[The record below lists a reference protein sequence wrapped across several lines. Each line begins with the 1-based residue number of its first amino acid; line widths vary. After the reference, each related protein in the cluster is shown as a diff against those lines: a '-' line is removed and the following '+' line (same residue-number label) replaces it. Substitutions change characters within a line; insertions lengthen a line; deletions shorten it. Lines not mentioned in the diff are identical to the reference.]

1 MAIGDGFQMTEYY
14 KNLSDLIERL
24 REDEQKLKENKQN
37 SDEVFY
43 YRGQNHNWPIKST
56 LSRENYSDDE
66 IERTKSFVNR
76 IKSIT
81 SLSKMSDGEC
91 VAIAQHYG
99 YKTDLIDFTT
109 SIDVAAFFA
118 TDGIS
123 KHPGYKHGY
132 IWRISSSDIDIM
144 KLIAEGVIELNAECK
159 LYTENEEKELTR
171 MKNEKF
177 GPFIPY
183 EIPELS
189 RMNNQ
194 KGVFLWDL
202 HEIFTECFL
211 KNRSADF
218 IFEHDGT
225 VYSNDWLSKNIIY
238 PEPNELEH
246 QIMCFK
252 SGEAKDAFFKIKDE
266 WIQNTITLET
276 PDSIAEKYLTNN
288 KWDIDCDSINKRSQ
302 QTIKHES
309 HRTVNLI
316 NEQEV
321 ILNIIKNNRD
331 NIESGEKIL
340 IDYENEKLAQRINE
354 AINTLIYFSYSN
366 EEIKNIIKK
375 MISLYNNIENNV
387 ENEEMIEIE
396 MEDSAGTTSRSQIP
410 SKIIDE
416 KMNTIKKEI
425 KKNNKN
431 IPSDLNE
438 LLKSDAINLLIDLR
452 KFPRKVFNQEEINNI
467 FINYVLPYQF
477 ICRPEGSRIYSPA
490 NLKIFGLR

>member
-1 MAIGDGFQMTEYY
+1 
-14 KNLSDLIERL
+14 
-24 REDEQKLKENKQN
+24 
-37 SDEVFY
+37 
-43 YRGQNHNWPIKST
+43 
-56 LSRENYSDDE
+56 
-66 IERTKSFVNR
+66 
-76 IKSIT
+76 
-81 SLSKMSDGEC
+81 
-91 VAIAQHYG
+91 
-99 YKTDLIDFTT
+99 
-109 SIDVAAFFA
+109 
-118 TDGIS
+118 
-123 KHPGYKHGY
+123 
-132 IWRISSSDIDIM
+132 
-144 KLIAEGVIELNAECK
+144 
-159 LYTENEEKELTR
+159 
-171 MKNEKF
+171 
-177 GPFIPY
+177 
-183 EIPELS
+183 
-189 RMNNQ
+189 MNNQ
-194 KGVFLWDL
+194 EGVFLWDL
-202 HEIFTECFL
+202 HEIFTEYFL

-266 WIQNTITLET
+266 WIQNTITLKT

-288 KWDIDCDSINKRSQ
+288 KWEIDCDSINKRSQ

-309 HRTVNLI
+309 HRTVDLI

-340 IDYENEKLAQRINE
+340 IDHENKKLAQRINE
-354 AINTLIYFSYSN
+354 AINTLIYFTYSN
-366 EEIKNIIKK
+366 EEIKNIINK
-375 MISLYNNIENNV
+375 MILLYNNSDNNIV
-387 ENEEMIEIE
+387 NKEMIEIE
-396 MEDSAGTTSRSQIP
+396 MEDSAGTTSRCQIP
-410 SKIIDE
+410 SRIIDE

-438 LLKSDAINLLIDLR
+438 LLKSDSINLLIDLR

-477 ICRPEGSRIYSPA
+477 ICRPEGYRIYSPA

>member
-1 MAIGDGFQMTEYY
+1 MTECY

-24 REDEQKLKENKQN
+24 KEDKQN
-37 SDEVFY
+37 SNEVFY

-56 LSRENYSDDE
+56 LSRFNYSDEE
-66 IERTKSFVNR
+66 IEKTKSFVNR
-76 IKSIT
+76 IKSVT
-81 SLSKMSDGEC
+81 SLSKMSDGKC
-91 VAIAQHYG
+91 LAIAQHYG
-99 YKTDLIDFTT
+99 YKTDLIDFTK

-132 IWRISSSDIDIM
+132 IWRISSSDIEKM
-144 KLIAEGVIELNAECK
+144 KFIAKEVIKQDPDCK
-159 LYTENEEKELTR
+159 IFSEDDKKELTH
-171 MKNEKF
+171 MIEDKS
-177 GPFIPY
+177 GPFISY

-194 KGVFLWDL
+194 EGIFLWDL

-288 KWDIDCDSINKRSQ
+288 KWDIDCYSINKRSQ

-366 EEIKNIIKK
+366 EEIENIIKK
-375 MISLYNNIENNV
+375 MISLYNNTENNI

>member
-1 MAIGDGFQMTEYY
+1 MTECY
-14 KNLSDLIERL
+14 KKLSDLIERL
-24 REDEQKLKENKQN
+24 KEDEQN
-37 SDEVFY
+37 SNEVFY
-43 YRGQNHNWPIKST
+43 YRGQNHHWPIKST
-56 LSRENYSDDE
+56 LSRKNYSDEE

-76 IKSIT
+76 IKSVT
-81 SLSKMSDGEC
+81 ALSKKSNGEC
-91 VAIAQHYG
+91 LAIAQHYG

-123 KHPGYKHGY
+123 KHPEYKHGY
-132 IWRISSSDIDIM
+132 IWRISSSDIEMM
-144 KLIAEGVIELNAECK
+144 KIIAKEVIKQNPDFKILSKNDK
-159 LYTENEEKELTR
+159 KELTH
-171 MKNEKF
+171 MIKEKL
-177 GPFIPY
+177 GPFISY
-183 EIPELS
+183 KIPELS

-194 KGVFLWDL
+194 EGIFLWDL

-211 KNRSADF
+211 KYRSADF

-252 SGEAKDAFFKIKDE
+252 SGEAKDAFLKIKDE

-288 KWDIDCDSINKRSQ
+288 KWEIDCVSINKRSQ

-340 IDYENEKLAQRINE
+340 IDHENEELAQRINE
-354 AINTLIYFSYSN
+354 AINTLIYFTYSN
-366 EEIKNIIKK
+366 EEIKEIINK
-375 MISLYNNIENNV
+375 MILLYNNIENNI
-387 ENEEMIEIE
+387 ENKEMIEIE

-410 SKIIDE
+410 YKIIDE

-438 LLKSDAINLLIDLR
+438 LLNSDAIYLLIDLR

-477 ICRPEGSRIYSPA
+477 ICRSEGCRIYSPA

>member
-24 REDEQKLKENKQN
+24 REDEQN
-37 SDEVFY
+37 SNEVFF
-43 YRGQNHNWPIKST
+43 YRGQIDNWPIKST
-56 LSRENYSDDE
+56 LSRENYSDKE

-81 SLSKMSDGEC
+81 SLSKMSDKKC
-91 VAIAQHYG
+91 LAIAQHYG

-118 TDGIS
+118 TDGMSNNS
-123 KHPGYKHGY
+123 KYKHGY
-132 IWRISSSDIDIM
+132 IWRISSSDIEIM
-144 KLIAEGVIELNAECK
+144 KLIAEGVIKLNAECK
-159 LYTENEEKELTR
+159 LYKEIEEKELTR

-177 GPFIPY
+177 GPFISY

-225 VYSNDWLSKNIIY
+225 VYSNDWLNENIIY

-252 SGEAKDAFFKIKDE
+252 SGEAKDAFFKIKDD
-266 WIQNTITLET
+266 WVQNTITLKT

-288 KWDIDCDSINKRSQ
+288 KWEIDCDSINKRSQ

-309 HRTVNLI
+309 HRTVDLI

-340 IDYENEKLAQRINE
+340 IDCEDEKLAQRINE
-354 AINTLIYFSYSN
+354 AINTLIYFTYSN
-366 EEIKNIIKK
+366 EEIKNIINK
-375 MISLYNNIENNV
+375 MILLYNNIENDI
-387 ENEEMIEIE
+387 ENKEMIEIE
-396 MEDSAGTTSRSQIP
+396 MEDSAGTTSYCEIP
-410 SKIIDE
+410 SRIIDE

-431 IPSDLNE
+431 IPTDLNK

-477 ICRPEGSRIYSPA
+477 IWRSEGCRIYSPA

>member
-1 MAIGDGFQMTEYY
+1 MTEYY

-24 REDEQKLKENKQN
+24 REDEQN
-37 SDEVFY
+37 SNEVFY

-56 LSRENYSDDE
+56 LSRNNYSDKE

-91 VAIAQHYG
+91 LAIAQHYG

-109 SIDVAAFFA
+109 SIDVAVFFA
-118 TDGIS
+118 TLDAS
-123 KHPGYKHGY
+123 NDDTSNDSEVKHGY
-132 IWRISSSDIDIM
+132 IWRISSLDIEMM
-144 KLIAEGVIELNAECK
+144 KLIAEAVIELNAEYK

-177 GPFIPY
+177 GPFISY

-202 HEIFTECFL
+202 HEIFTEYFL
-211 KNRSADF
+211 KGRSADF
-218 IFEHDGT
+218 KFEHNGT
-225 VYSNDWLSKNIIY
+225 AYSEDYIKNIIF
-238 PEPNELEH
+238 PEPNTLEH

-252 SGEAKDAFFKIKDE
+252 SGETIDAFLKIKDE
-266 WIQNTITLET
+266 LIQNTFTLQT

-288 KWDIDCDSINKRSQ
+288 KWEIDCSSINKRFQ
-302 QTIKHES
+302 QAIKHES
-309 HRTVNLI
+309 HKTVDLI

-321 ILNIIKNNRD
+321 ILNIIKKNRD

-340 IDYENEKLAQRINE
+340 IDYENEELAQKINE
-354 AINTLIYFSYSN
+354 AINTLIYFPYSN
-366 EEIKNIIKK
+366 EDIRSIVNRIIFLSNK
-375 MISLYNNIENNV
+375 IENNI

-396 MEDSAGTTSRSQIP
+396 MEDSAGTTSHSQIP
-410 SKIIDE
+410 YKIIDK
-416 KMNTIKKEI
+416 KMNTIKKKI

-438 LLKSDAINLLIDLR
+438 LLKSDSLSLLIDLR
-452 KFPRKVFNQEEINNI
+452 KFPRKVFNQEEINDI
-467 FINYVLPYQF
+467 FVNYVVPYQF
-477 ICRPEGSRIYSPA
+477 IDRPDGYRIYSPSD
-490 NLKIFGLR
+490 LKIFGLS